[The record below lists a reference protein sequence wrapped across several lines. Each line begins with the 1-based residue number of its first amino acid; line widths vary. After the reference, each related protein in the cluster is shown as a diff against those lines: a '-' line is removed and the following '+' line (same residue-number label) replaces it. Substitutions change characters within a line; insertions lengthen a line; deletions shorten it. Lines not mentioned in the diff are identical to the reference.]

1 MKETFFAKIRN
12 RNNNSISH
20 TLPRIKFNSTIIKP
34 APNLKLEKTINNYN
48 FIPKIN
54 NHNLMKI
61 LKPKRNIY
69 KRNRHNKTID
79 MIHKLNLDSNI
90 KEIFLDELKK
100 DRKRDEINSS
110 REIIEKR
117 LGIFKKIELDSDEEE
132 KNNKQLGLKYY
143 NELSIDKLNIKE
155 KEKKIEKNYKK
166 GLKEIEDMEKK
177 LLELDNNLM
186 DLNEI
191 IEGQKLEIN
200 VLDNYGKSIDKKNIA
215 LEKPIQKKSKRK
227 NSVVTREKKNAEN
240 NDRRSSI
247 SKMKEFES
255 QSKLLIKQY
264 QRDEKEKQI
273 KTEVDNNEKKFDKLL
288 KEKEDLKQKLN
299 EKKIKINNLK
309 NKLIDIYHSTLFEGL
324 DFRGEGLPR
333 IILNIWNLGA
343 NIDMNFIPSYL
354 DKLSVDFLFKKARQI
369 LEMTKIKELIAKTE
383 KTFIMNLNKWKND
396 NNLHI
401 NSNKNIKSYFFKTK
415 LNDTKDNSFLDY
427 YPMTKLFMS
436 NYKLKNENH
445 FVENEYIKFDKSFL
459 KNWNIPKNLIEQNK
473 KIEEAKNLQKSFK
486 NQNDLEDKN
495 EVARLCKE
503 FLFNDYEE
511 NYKVC
516 IETIIGAL
524 FGEMRKDDM
533 LNFYYGLKKKNK
545 DNLKKIEFYVPLS
558 DRKKK

>member
-1 MKETFFAKIRN
+1 
-12 RNNNSISH
+12 
-20 TLPRIKFNSTIIKP
+20 
-34 APNLKLEKTINNYN
+34 
-48 FIPKIN
+48 
-54 NHNLMKI
+54 
-61 LKPKRNIY
+61 
-69 KRNRHNKTID
+69 
-79 MIHKLNLDSNI
+79 
-90 KEIFLDELKK
+90 
-100 DRKRDEINSS
+100 
-110 REIIEKR
+110 
-117 LGIFKKIELDSDEEE
+117 
-132 KNNKQLGLKYY
+132 
-143 NELSIDKLNIKE
+143 
-155 KEKKIEKNYKK
+155 
-166 GLKEIEDMEKK
+166 
-177 LLELDNNLM
+177 
-186 DLNEI
+186 
-191 IEGQKLEIN
+191 
-200 VLDNYGKSIDKKNIA
+200 
-215 LEKPIQKKSKRK
+215 
-227 NSVVTREKKNAEN
+227 
-240 NDRRSSI
+240 
-247 SKMKEFES
+247 
-255 QSKLLIKQY
+255 
-264 QRDEKEKQI
+264 
-273 KTEVDNNEKKFDKLL
+273 
-288 KEKEDLKQKLN
+288 
-299 EKKIKINNLK
+299 
-309 NKLIDIYHSTLFEGL
+309 
-324 DFRGEGLPR
+324 
-333 IILNIWNLGA
+333 
-343 NIDMNFIPSYL
+343 MNFIPSYL

-533 LNFYYGLKKKNK
+533 LNFYYGLKKENK